1 MDNQKIAD
9 ILESTA
15 KLLELHGD
23 NPFKIKSYLNAVN
36 KIERQDEK
44 LEGKSKEELE
54 KMDGIGKSLSQKI
67 FQLLQ
72 EQTFPELDELISKTP
87 TGVIEMMKIK
97 GIGPK
102 KVAALWK
109 ELEIESPGE
118 LLYACNENRLLTL
131 KGFGQKTQEQIKKSI
146 EFNISQKGLFHYAL
160 AELTANLF
168 LEFIQRENKEIHLL
182 LTSEVRRKCEIV
194 SNIQFI
200 AALESQ
206 LQIEEAL
213 TKISSDYFSI
223 ELNESKSC
231 IVNSSAG
238 IQIQIQYFPSNELFY
253 RQWKETGTASH
264 ISQCLELNNIAES
277 ELILCTSETDI
288 YQKFSLPYIEPEL
301 REGRSEI
308 SRAKIGTI
316 PKALIELKDLRGI
329 LHNHSTYS
337 DGKNTLKEMAL
348 ACKNSGYEY
357 LGICDHSKSAF
368 YAGGL
373 SIERVAEQQEEI
385 KKLNEELAPFVI
397 FSGIESD
404 ILTDG
409 SLDYPEDV
417 LKSFDFIVAS
427 VHSGLR
433 MDIEKATT
441 RLITAIRN
449 PYTTILGH
457 PTGRLLLSRAAYP
470 IDYEKVIDA
479 CAENDVVIELNAH
492 PYRLDLDWRWIEY
505 AINKGVK
512 ISINPDAHSTEGYK
526 DMYYGVCVGRKG
538 FLSANETFNAQN
550 REDINKYFL
559 DRKNAIASN
568 K

>member
-213 TKISSDYFSI
+213 TKISSDYFYI

-231 IVNSSAG
+231 IVNSSVG
-238 IQIQIQYFPSNELFY
+238 I
-253 RQWKETGTASH
+253 
-264 ISQCLELNNIAES
+264 
-277 ELILCTSETDI
+277 
-288 YQKFSLPYIEPEL
+288 
-301 REGRSEI
+301 
-308 SRAKIGTI
+308 
-316 PKALIELKDLRGI
+316 
-329 LHNHSTYS
+329 
-337 DGKNTLKEMAL
+337 
-348 ACKNSGYEY
+348 
-357 LGICDHSKSAF
+357 
-368 YAGGL
+368 
-373 SIERVAEQQEEI
+373 
-385 KKLNEELAPFVI
+385 
-397 FSGIESD
+397 
-404 ILTDG
+404 
-409 SLDYPEDV
+409 
-417 LKSFDFIVAS
+417 
-427 VHSGLR
+427 
-433 MDIEKATT
+433 
-441 RLITAIRN
+441 
-449 PYTTILGH
+449 
-457 PTGRLLLSRAAYP
+457 
-470 IDYEKVIDA
+470 
-479 CAENDVVIELNAH
+479 
-492 PYRLDLDWRWIEY
+492 
-505 AINKGVK
+505 
-512 ISINPDAHSTEGYK
+512 
-526 DMYYGVCVGRKG
+526 
-538 FLSANETFNAQN
+538 
-550 REDINKYFL
+550 
-559 DRKNAIASN
+559 
-568 K
+568 